1 MKEGGVAQVQ
11 VRQELQEVNI
21 QPLSC
26 TGADKRSL
34 SWCDPAKQ
42 RRVCVRGRGG
52 WEGASWKLKPGEKH
66 TQGRGQRTRDQRGS
80 MTVVMTARLEQAQ
93 HQQPPPVFTE
103 KCSQSTPPTTTIPTL
118 LHAGSMHAYTRHL
131 CSTPS
136 PWGGG
141 PSNTDVAL
149 INWVQ
154 HREVGL
160 ETTWQFPA
168 ASLPPPPSPLLNPS
182 LLLVFGSRKSAGGLL
197 GGVSAVWR

>member
-1 MKEGGVAQVQ
+1 MCAGDRGLGGGLVETKT
-11 VRQELQEVNI
+11 RRKT
-21 QPLSC
+21 C
-26 TGADKRSL
+26 T
-34 SWCDPAKQ
+34 
-42 RRVCVRGRGG
+42 
-52 WEGASWKLKPGEKH
+52 
-66 TQGRGQRTRDQRGS
+66 RTRTVDQRPQRVHDCSYDCKAGIS
-80 MTVVMTARLEQAQ
+80 PASTTTSRFCRKMLTK
-93 HQQPPPVFTE
+93 HPPPI
-103 KCSQSTPPTTTIPTL
+103 TPSPTTTIPTQCTL
-118 LHAGSMHAYTRHL
+118 LGSMHTYTRHL

-168 ASLPPPPSPLLNPS
+168 ASLPPLPSPLLNPS